1 MFVYAIRPQ
10 LTEDMTATFNRIF
23 EDHESIMVVAEKG
36 LRLLNKETLSKWF
49 QPTKSIVNHN
59 KRIMITLYVIL
70 GVTFVVWIVSV
81 VYAYLIQCNGIMWFR
96 TIISVITFGMIGV
109 VQYLI
114 FQYIFKQYRLIDEK
128 SASLIVLQAVSDSL
142 RARKKDLNNS

>member
-1 MFVYAIRPQ
+1 MQFK
-10 LTEDMTATFNRIF
+10 RIF